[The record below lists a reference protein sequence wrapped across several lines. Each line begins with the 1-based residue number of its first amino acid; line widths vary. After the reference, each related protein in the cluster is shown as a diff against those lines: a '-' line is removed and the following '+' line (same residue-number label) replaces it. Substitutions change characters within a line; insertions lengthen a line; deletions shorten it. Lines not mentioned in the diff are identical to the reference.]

1 MIESAIV
8 IETSGRQEEIAVCGP
23 RPVRDNVVVG
33 VNEGT
38 KVVVLCVCSE
48 VDTLWRNGLHSL
60 SRSLLGRGN
69 NVKVSKPHTTC
80 I

>member
-23 RPVRDNVVVG
+23 RSVRDNVVVG

-48 VDTLWRNGLHSL
+48 DPLAKRPSFSL
-60 SRSLLGRGN
+60 S
-69 NVKVSKPHTTC
+69 
-80 I
+80 